1 VEGLPGWETRLY
13 VIEYSPGAD
22 GSGHHHPVIGVGYM
36 LNGSLL
42 SAFADDEPAL
52 IEEGQSFVDAAH
64 LIHSVSRNSSDSKA
78 ARFVVAYTVREGE
91 PVTVMPE

>member
-1 VEGLPGWETRLY
+1 M
-13 VIEYSPGAD
+13 IEYSPGAD

-42 SAFADDEPAL
+42 SAFADDEPAS
-52 IEEGQSFVDAAH
+52 IEEGQSFVDQAH
-64 LIHSVSRNSSDSKA
+64 LIHSVSRNASGSRV
-78 ARFVVAYTVREGE
+78 ARFVIAYTARQGK